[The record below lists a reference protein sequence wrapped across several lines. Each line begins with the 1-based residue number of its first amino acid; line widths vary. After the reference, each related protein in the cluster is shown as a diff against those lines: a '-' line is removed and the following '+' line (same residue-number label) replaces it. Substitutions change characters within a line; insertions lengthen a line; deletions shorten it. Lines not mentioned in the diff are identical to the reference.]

1 MHLHRGFG
9 DADVVRNLLVEAT
22 GRNLDHDLAL
32 AGAECRETLLERSQC
47 PVALPTR
54 TIAREPGL
62 HSIEEFL
69 ITKRFCEELNGTP
82 FIACTV
88 IGTSACAVMKMI
100 GTCLFAAARSR

>member
-32 AGAECRETLLERSQC
+32 AGAKCRETLPERSQC

-62 HSIEEFL
+62 DSIEQFL
-69 ITKRFCEELNGTP
+69 ITE
-82 FIACTV
+82 TV
-88 IGTSACAVMKMI
+88 
-100 GTCLFAAARSR
+100 L